1 MHCLPFL
8 FVILQAQKAMFEE
21 EFVDA
26 TVKLAK
32 NMIFE
37 CMYPGLGFISQAEW
51 FKMTVK
57 GKNSMAIFSPKHG
70 GLIRADYISKIRFL
84 NSSVTANDISLFF
97 HNASKADLG
106 LYLCIL
112 HLFPHGPWEKVIQ
125 VVQSDGFEIR
135 VPSNSHMVSEPGKNV
150 KFIFQTHKSSP
161 LKHVTWERIQP
172 HQIDHLTYCNLN
184 NGKSYGL
191 KYQRK
196 ILTSCSQEMTSSSI
210 VIHNVT
216 ASDSGFYQCCL
227 TTNTGENEIFVM
239 NLTVT
244 DAKTDHQIVFF
255 MAGGAALVLILVI
268 FFIVICYYCRR
279 KRVSRALWDT
289 QIQSS
294 KNCTRSEVLDHFQ
307 DNQEEDIYVNCPV
320 FSQKPTAR

>member
-37 CMYPGLGFISQAEW
+37 S
-51 FKMTVK
+51 
-57 GKNSMAIFSPKHG
+57 
-70 GLIRADYISKIRFL
+70 
-84 NSSVTANDISLFF
+84 
-97 HNASKADLG
+97 DLG